1 MLYMVECD
9 FDDPAQEDA
18 WNEWYSGEKLDDLL
32 SNPGF
37 TATQR
42 FQAVTPRKAE
52 YLAVHSIRS
61 TKVFTNPAYKAT
73 GGGRFGDWDAALMTN
88 WSRRLFDG
96 VAESPPV
103 GPDELLAVIDRDADL
118 PADIEITRLSGLDW
132 ETVSQ
137 YRNAVALDASIS
149 RRGLAVIPKSRAKEF
164 TGIDGVCLFRPLT
177 ELKRKSSG
185 ELSAGGTKS

>member
-9 FDDPAQEDA
+9 FDDPLQEDA

-42 FQAVTPRKAE
+42 FKAVTPRKAE
-52 YLAVHSIRS
+52 YLAVHSVRS
-61 TKVFTNPAYKAT
+61 TEVFTNPAYKAS
-73 GGGRFGDWDAALMTN
+73 GGGRFGDWDPKLMTN
-88 WSRRLFDG
+88 WSRRLFEG

-103 GPDELLAVIDRDADL
+103 GPDELLAVIDGDAGL
-118 PADIEITRLSGLDW
+118 PSDITVTWLDGLDW

-137 YRNAVALDASIS
+137 YRGAVALDASIA
-149 RRGLAVIPKSRAKEF
+149 RRGLAVVPKEKAGALS
-164 TGIDGVCLFRPLT
+164 GIDGVCLFAPLT
-177 ELKRKSSG
+177 ELKRK
-185 ELSAGGTKS
+185 AG

>member
-18 WNEWYSGEKLDDLL
+18 WNVWYSGEKLDDLL

-42 FQAVTPRKAE
+42 FQAVTNREAE
-52 YLAVHSIRS
+52 YLAVHSIQS
-61 TKVFTNPAYKAT
+61 SDVFTNPAYKAT
-73 GGGRFGDWDAALMTN
+73 GGGKFGDWDPALMTN

-96 VAESPPV
+96 LAESPEV
-103 GPDELLAVIDRDADL
+103 GFGELLVVVDGDVTLPVDIAVTWID
-118 PADIEITRLSGLDW
+118 GLDW

-137 YRNAVALDASIS
+137 YKNAVALDASIA
-149 RRGLAVIPKSRAKEF
+149 RRGLAVIPASRAEEISGKD
-164 TGIDGVCLFRPLT
+164 GICLFTPLT
-177 ELKRKSSG
+177 ALKRK
-185 ELSAGGTKS
+185 

>member
-18 WNEWYSGEKLDDLL
+18 WNVWYSGEKLDDLL

-42 FQAVTPRKAE
+42 FQAITPKKAE
-52 YLAVHSIRS
+52 YLAVHSIES
-61 TKVFTNPAYKAT
+61 SDVFTNPVYKAT

-96 VAESPPV
+96 LAQSPDV
-103 GPDELLAVIDRDADL
+103 GPDELLVIVDGDAAL
-118 PADIEITRLSGLDW
+118 PPDISVTWVEGLDW

-137 YRNAVALDASIS
+137 YKDAVALDASIA
-149 RRGLAVIPKSRAKEF
+149 RRGLAVIPASRADEVS
-164 TGIDGVCLFRPLT
+164 GIDGVFVFKPLT
-177 ELKRKSSG
+177 ELKRK
-185 ELSAGGTKS
+185 

>member
-42 FQAVTPRKAE
+42 FQAVTPRPAE
-52 YLAVHSIRS
+52 YLAVHSVQS
-61 TKVFTNPAYKAT
+61 SDVFTNPAYKSS
-73 GGGRFGDWDAALMTN
+73 GGGRFGDWDPALMTN

-96 VAESPPV
+96 VAESPEV
-103 GPDELLAVIDRDADL
+103 SFGELFVVIDSD
-118 PADIEITRLSGLDW
+118 PEMPIDIPITWLDGLDW
-132 ETVSQ
+132 DTVSQ
-137 YRNAVALDASIS
+137 YKDAVALDASIA
-149 RRGLAVIPKSRAKEF
+149 RRGLAVIPASRADELS
-164 TGIDGVCLFRPLT
+164 GIEGVSLFAPLT
-177 ELKRKSSG
+177 ALKRG
-185 ELSAGGTKS
+185 

>member
-18 WNEWYSGEKLDDLL
+18 WNAWYSGEKLDELL

-42 FQAVTPRKAE
+42 FHAVTPRKAA
-52 YLAVHSIRS
+52 YLAVHSVRDAD
-61 TKVFTNPAYKAT
+61 VFLTAEYKAG
-73 GGGRFGDWDAALMTN
+73 GGGRFGDWPPALMTN

-96 VAESPPV
+96 LAESPPV
-103 GPDELLAVIDRDADL
+103 GPDELLVVVDGDVQMPPDVPVTWLA
-118 PADIEITRLSGLDW
+118 GLDW

-137 YRNAVALDASIS
+137 YKGAVALDASIA
-149 RRGLAVIPKSRAKEF
+149 RRGLAVIPKSRAADIPAGE
-164 TGIDGVCLFRPLT
+164 GVCLFRPLT
-177 ELKRKSSG
+177 ELKRK
-185 ELSAGGTKS
+185 